1 MPPPPKFAS
10 FIPQKRH
17 TPFFYC
23 HSDFLFLST
32 NFQMPE
38 AVLSSKFGS
47 MVVSEP
53 VLLNRTKS
61 NIVSLKAPIFVYY
74 SWAASYMRQPNYVG
88 LKKNVL
94 ILPLNQ
100 ILMKGQPLTSDI

>member
-17 TPFFYC
+17 TPLFYR

-53 VLLNRTKS
+53 VLLNPTKS
-61 NIVSLKAPIFVYY
+61 NNVSRIAQSEHLCSSIL
-74 SWAASYMRQPNYVG
+74 VG
-88 LKKNVL
+88 L
-94 ILPLNQ
+94 PH
-100 ILMKGQPLTSDI
+100 T